1 MTKRSET
8 GSAPAVDIGR
18 RRLLAAAGAVAGL
31 TLAPG
36 VILMTVP
43 AARAKAPGEPVSS
56 KVRWGLLID
65 TNKLD
70 KAACDALVAACNAEN
85 GLKPASREDATAH
98 WIRRVDITD
107 PRTGATRSLP
117 VMCQHCE
124 FPPCAD
130 VCPTGASFRRADG
143 VVLVDKHICI
153 GCRYCMLACPYK
165 ARSFGYEDI
174 VDQKPYSP
182 RGKGTVS
189 ACTLCVH
196 RIDAGGKPACVEAA
210 EKAAP
215 GAMLFGDLKDPNS
228 AISKRVS
235 EIMVTRIRADL
246 GVEPGVLYA
255 GL

>member
-8 GSAPAVDIGR
+8 IGAPAVDAGR
-18 RRLLAAAGAVAGL
+18 RRLLVAAGAVAGL

-36 VILMTVP
+36 IMLMTAR
-43 AARAKAPGEPVSS
+43 AARAKTPGEPVSS

-65 TNKLD
+65 TNRLD
-70 KAACDALVAACNAEN
+70 KAACDAMVAACNSYN
-85 GLKPASREDATAH
+85 GLKPASREDATAQ
-98 WIRRVDITD
+98 WIRRVDIAD
-107 PRTGATRSLP
+107 PRTGAAKSLP

-143 VVLVDKHICI
+143 IVLVDKHICI

-165 ARSFGYEDI
+165 ARSFGYEDMT
-174 VDQKPYSP
+174 DQKTNAP
-182 RGKGTVS
+182 RGKGTVE
-189 ACTLCVH
+189 ACTLCVD
-196 RIDAGGKPACVEAA
+196 RVDAGLRPACVEAA
-210 EKAAP
+210 AKAAP
-215 GAMLFGDLKDPNS
+215 GAVLFGDLKDPKS
-228 AISKRVS
+228 DIAKRVS

>member
-8 GSAPAVDIGR
+8 VDTGR
-18 RRLLAAAGAVAGL
+18 RRVLAAATAAAGL

-36 VILMTVP
+36 VLLMTAP
-43 AARAKAPGEPVSS
+43 ARAKAPGEAVSG
-56 KVRWGLLID
+56 KTRWGLLID

-85 GLKPASREDATAH
+85 GLKAASREDATSQ
-98 WIRRVDITD
+98 WIRRVDIED
-107 PRTGATRSLP
+107 PRTGAKKSLP

-143 VVLVDKHICI
+143 IVLVDKHICI

-165 ARSFGYEDI
+165 ARSFGYED
-174 VDQKPYSP
+174 VTDQKPYSP

-196 RIDAGGKPACVEAA
+196 RIDTGRPPACVEAA
-210 EKAAP
+210 AKVAP
-215 GAMLFGDLKDPNS
+215 GAVLFGDLKDPNS
-228 AISKRVS
+228 AIAKKVS
-235 EIMVTRIRADL
+235 QFTVTRIRADL